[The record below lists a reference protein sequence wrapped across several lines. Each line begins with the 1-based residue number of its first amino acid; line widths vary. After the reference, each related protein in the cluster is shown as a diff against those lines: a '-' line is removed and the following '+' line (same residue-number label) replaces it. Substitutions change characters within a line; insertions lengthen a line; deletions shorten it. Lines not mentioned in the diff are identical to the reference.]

1 MLSFT
6 ACSKITF
13 NMNSDGFSG
22 NMVEGRMMFKDADGL
37 FWNDRYKPI
46 LEAFFN
52 LFFSIPLAIHFGI
65 AGTLMG
71 TIITNVFVAGVIET
85 YVTYK
90 YLFRKKIKNY
100 YVIQIKYFLTLFF
113 LLSILNNINFYT
125 NNYLIDFILR
135 GLIAIVLC
143 LIVIFI
149 IYRKNNEFKYIKYV
163 VLNLISSI
171 HSKK

>member
-1 MLSFT
+1 
-6 ACSKITF
+6 
-13 NMNSDGFSG
+13 
-22 NMVEGRMMFKDADGL
+22 
-37 FWNDRYKPI
+37 
-46 LEAFFN
+46 
-52 LFFSIPLAIHFGI
+52 
-65 AGTLMG
+65 MG

-135 GLIAIVLC
+135 GLIAIILC